1 MHIQR
6 ERERNRERA
15 RKLGAQLL
23 TKLKVKTVYFLYFV
37 LNL

>member
-1 MHIQR
+1 MYLQK
-6 ERERNRERA
+6 ESESE
-15 RKLGAQLL
+15 LGAQLL